1 MNVKQI
7 LNERDTQDA
16 IQRGVDQLYNVA
28 AAAYGAKGGDVILER
43 QYGDPTLSRDG
54 VTNVSEVFLPNRAEN
69 AAARL
74 VVQASRKNN
83 ETVGDGTTL
92 AVILTKHLL
101 DKARTLVGSGAYDR
115 MTVSEKLLSTIP
127 QIHAK
132 LEKLAKKYDATNL
145 ENVAVVSAGDAATG
159 MLISD
164 SIKSVGLDGGVVVER
179 HAGLGIYNELQ
190 DGFYFP
196 RGFTNQWLIND
207 RARLR
212 AEHNDVAILLTEK
225 NITSMQEMAQI
236 LEMCGN
242 ANQKRLVIVGEV
254 SGEAMGVLI
263 QVQLKAL
270 FDVTVV
276 EPPVFAGGR
285 SLFLEDLAIF
295 TDGQVYTDGMSSES
309 FDSEMLGKAK
319 KVVVTEFNTSIIG
332 GFGDEARIKD
342 RIKNLKKDL
351 KESKDPRSVEAI
363 QERLGKLTGKI
374 CIIRVGGATPSD
386 AEYTKL
392 RVDDAVCAVR
402 SAMRSGVLPG
412 GGVALI
418 RSMAIAGDFAG
429 ALQQPFKQL
438 FSNAGLN
445 AERYLAEVENAKNE
459 WYGFDLNNITDKPQN
474 LVEAGIVDPL
484 EVIQEAV
491 TNAATT
497 AARLIRARAMII
509 NDDQNGDKNGGA
521 SITL

>member
-1 MNVKQI
+1 MRVKTI
-7 LNERDTQDA
+7 LSEKDTQDA
-16 IQRGVDQLYNVA
+16 IQRGVDKLYDVA

-54 VTNVSEVFLPNRAEN
+54 VTNVSEVFLPDRAEN

-83 ETVGDGTTL
+83 ETVGDGTTA

-101 DKARTLVGSGAYDR
+101 DKARSLVGSGAYDR

-127 QIHAK
+127 LLHERLGKI
-132 LEKLAKKYDATNL
+132 AKKYNAENL
-145 ENVAVVSAGDAATG
+145 EQVAIVSAGDEATG
-159 MLISD
+159 QLIAD
-164 SIKSVGLDGGVVVER
+164 SIASVGLDGGVVVER

-190 DGFYFP
+190 DGFYFGK
-196 RGFTNQWLIND
+196 GFTNAWLIND
-207 RARLR
+207 RMRLR
-212 AEHNDVAILLTEK
+212 AEHNDVALLLTEK

-242 ANQKRLVIVGEV
+242 NNQKRLVIIGEV

-263 QVQLKAL
+263 QVHLKAL
-270 FDVTVV
+270 FDITVV
-276 EPPVFAGGR
+276 EPPVSAGGR

-295 TDGQVYTDGMSSES
+295 TGGRVYTEGMASDS
-309 FDSEMLGKAK
+309 FDAEMLGRAS

-332 GFGDEARIKD
+332 GNGDTAEIKNRIKV
-342 RIKNLKKDL
+342 LKKDL
-351 KESKDPRSVEAI
+351 ADASDPRTVEAI

-412 GGVALI
+412 GGIALI
-418 RSMAIAGDFAG
+418 RCKNVAGDFAD
-429 ALQQPFKQL
+429 ALEQPFKQL
-438 FSNAGLN
+438 FTNAGLN
-445 AERYLAEVENAKNE
+445 AERYLAEIENIKSE
-459 WYGFDLNNITDKPQN
+459 WYGFDLNKPSDKPQN
-474 LVEAGIVDPL
+474 LLELGIVDPL
-484 EVIQEAV
+484 EVIQEVV

-497 AARLIRARAMII
+497 AARLIRARSMII
-509 NDDQNGDKNGGA
+509 NNDEGTNDGGA
-521 SITL
+521 VVAG

>member
-1 MNVKQI
+1 MKAKQI
-7 LNERDTQDA
+7 LSEKTTQDA
-16 IQRGVDQLYNVA
+16 IQRGVDQLYDVA

-54 VTNVSEVFLPNRAEN
+54 VTNVSEVFLPDRAEN

-83 ETVGDGTTL
+83 ETVGDGTTA
-92 AVILTKHLL
+92 AVILTKHFL
-101 DKARTLVGSGAYDR
+101 DKARKLVGSGAYDR

-127 QIHAK
+127 AIHAK
-132 LEKLAKKYDATNL
+132 LEKLSKKYDTSNL
-145 ENVAVVSAGDAATG
+145 ENVAVVSAGDTATG
-159 MLISD
+159 QLIAD
-164 SIKSVGLDGGVVVER
+164 SIQSVGLDGGVVVER

-196 RGFTNQWLIND
+196 KGFTNGWLIND

-236 LEMCGN
+236 LEVCGN
-242 ANQKRLVIVGEV
+242 NNQKRLVIIGEV

-263 QVQLKAL
+263 QVQIKAL

-276 EPPVFAGGR
+276 EPSAFAGGR

-295 TDGQVYTDGMSSES
+295 TNGSVYTDGMSSES
-309 FDSEMLGKAK
+309 FDAEMLGRAS

-332 GFGDEARIKD
+332 GAGEAKLIQARIKA
-342 RIKNLKKDL
+342 LKKDL
-351 KESKDPRSVEAI
+351 AEAKDPRTVEAI

-418 RSMAIAGDFAG
+418 RCMPVAGDFAE

-445 AERYLAEVENAKNE
+445 SERYLAEVENTKNE
-459 WYGFDLNNITDKPQN
+459 WYGFDLNNPTDKAQN
-474 LVEAGIVDPL
+474 LLELGIVDPL
-484 EVIQEAV
+484 EVIQEVV

-509 NDDQNGDKNGGA
+509 TDDQNSDKENGNVV
-521 SITL
+521 TY

>member
-1 MNVKQI
+1 MRAKQI
-7 LNERDTQDA
+7 LDEKQTQDA
-16 IQRGVDQLYNVA
+16 IQRGVNKLYDVA
-28 AAAYGAKGGDVILER
+28 SAAYGAKGGDVILEMN
-43 QYGDPTLSRDG
+43 YGDPKLSRDG
-54 VTNVSEVFLPNRAEN
+54 VTNVSEVYLQDRGEN

-83 ETVGDGTTL
+83 ETVGDGTTV

-101 DKARTLVGSGAYDR
+101 DKARELVGSGAYDR
-115 MTVSEKLLSTIP
+115 MTVSEELLATIP
-127 QIHAK
+127 KLHKK
-132 LEKLAKKYDATNL
+132 LESLSVKYDESNL
-145 ENVAVVSAGDAATG
+145 ENVAIVSAGDKATG
-159 MLISD
+159 QLIAE
-164 SIKSVGLDGGVVVER
+164 SIQSVGLDGGVVVER

-190 DGFYFP
+190 DGFYFAK
-196 RGFTNQWLIND
+196 GFTNQWLIND
-207 RARLR
+207 RVRLR
-212 AEHNDVAILLTEK
+212 AEHNDVAVLLTEK

-236 LEMCGN
+236 LEACGN
-242 ANQKRLVIVGEV
+242 ANQKRLVIIGEV

-270 FDVTVV
+270 FDITVV
-276 EPPVFAGGR
+276 EPPASAGSR

-295 TDGQVYTDGMSSES
+295 TNGSVYTDGMSSES

-319 KVVVTEFNTSIIG
+319 KVVITEFNTSIIG
-332 GFGDEARIKD
+332 GFGDQDRIKE

-418 RSMAIAGDFAG
+418 RCMDVAGIFKD
-429 ALQQPFKQL
+429 ALIQPFKQL
-438 FSNAGLN
+438 FNNAGLN
-445 AERYLAEVENAKNE
+445 AERCLATIENSDNE
-459 WYGFDLNNITDKPQN
+459 WLGFDLNNVGDEPQN
-474 LVEAGIVDPL
+474 MLDAGIVDPL

-509 NDDQNGDKNGGA
+509 NDDEAENNGVAIG
-521 SITL
+521 